1 MMLPSRL
8 GCPLSLKTPNMDAG
22 IVGGVPSQ
30 RDRAVR
36 VHRCRQIPRSGRGLN
51 GRGQHCCRCPAGQ
64 FFFVTGVIGEGDPHL
79 DGLALVTVYQGV
91 GAACSPADVRVV
103 RQPLVGEGGVCQ
115 AVGVVDSRS
124 VSC

>member
-1 MMLPSRL
+1 MTLASLGASQVSVIEPSAFTVADRFR
-8 GCPLSLKTPNMDAG
+8 GAG
-22 IVGGVPSQ
+22 GGSTGAANTV
-30 RDRAVR
+30 AVA
-36 VHRCRQIPRSGRGLN
+36 
-51 GRGQHCCRCPAGQ
+51 PAGQ